1 MGRGSEQT
9 FLQRE
14 HADGQPAHD
23 NMFNIAGYSR
33 NANQNYNEISPRTS
47 QNGYHQKKIHKEQID
62 KMDSSKLKI
71 YALPKTQLTEQKDKS
86 ETGGRSL
93 QIMYLI
99 KTLYLEYI

>member
-1 MGRGSEQT
+1 MKPLKQNRGEKSLWPWVRQS
-9 FLQRE
+9 FLGS
-14 HADGQPAHD
+14 DTK
-23 NMFNIAGYSR
+23 I
-33 NANQNYNEISPRTS
+33 
-47 QNGYHQKKIHKEQID
+47 KIHKEQID